1 MITFDTHLKT
11 ALMLVAVG
19 GSTSH
24 ALRFLRFCVPSN
36 MFTVSAAA
44 VAGATQGTTP
54 PVKPKRKKPG
64 TAIKRKV
71 QPITVDAKGNKE
83 GMRGSVIKWFRVLDL
98 KFGGSWF
105 KSSTLLLHVPGFDLS
120 SPELNSSAA
129 CVNS

>member
-1 MITFDTHLKT
+1 MY
-11 ALMLVAVG
+11 V
-19 GSTSH
+19 
-24 ALRFLRFCVPSN
+24 CN
-36 MFTVSAAA
+36 MFTVAAAA
-44 VAGATQGTTP
+44 VTGANQGTTP

-83 GMRGSVIKWFRVLDL
+83 GMQDSMINWFKMVDL

-105 KSSTLLLHVPGFDLS
+105 KSSTLLLHVSGFDLS
-120 SPELNSSAA
+120 SPKLNSSAV